1 MILCL
6 AYVVDDGL
14 KAFLVIDMRVRF
26 RRSAHHFWRIA
37 AAEESC
43 AESGRRRSCCNAL
56 SRRVHQALNC
66 SRISLG
72 SRSPATCNP
81 ACSGLSNPS
90 LSTWETAK
98 NTGFLRKTVAE
109 NYGRRSQIAKN
120 LGKSAILAC

>member
-14 KAFLVIDMRVRF
+14 KTFLVVDIECV
-26 RRSAHHFWRIA
+26 STLSPPVLAIA
-37 AAEESC
+37 AAEESG

-72 SRSPATCNP
+72 SRSPATMTC
-81 ACSGLSNPS
+81 
-90 LSTWETAK
+90 TWFERQ
-98 NTGFLRKTVAE
+98 LTV
-109 NYGRRSQIAKN
+109 
-120 LGKSAILAC
+120 